1 MGNKIYDLTNPQK
14 SILLTEEFYKGTN
27 INNIC
32 GTAVIENEI
41 NFDLLKKAISI
52 FINNHDSFH
61 LELVLENNEMKQFL
75 NNKNDTFIEIID
87 IKTMEEINNIEKNMI
102 NHVFDIY
109 NGDTFLVK
117 IFRLPNNSGGFIWN
131 IHHLF
136 ADSWS
141 LGIVANDIVRIY
153 SCLLNGEEV
162 SKNEDFSYLNYID
175 SEKEYFA
182 SDKFK
187 KDKEY
192 WNNIFNTI
200 PEQATIPGSLA
211 DSSNNFSPIA
221 KRETFNIDKNMLD
234 KITDFCKSC
243 NVSVFNF
250 FMAVFAIYI
259 GRVSGKDD
267 FVVGTPIL
275 NRTNFNE
282 KNTTGMF
289 INTAPL
295 RFCIDD
301 SLDFKSFV
309 SNIAK
314 DSIGMLR
321 HQKYYYQTILDDL
334 RKNNPKLPN
343 LYNILISYQV
353 TKAATEKGV
362 NYSTRWIFNGS
373 STDDLDIHL
382 YDLNSSRKS

>member
-1 MGNKIYDLTNPQK
+1 
-14 SILLTEEFYKGTN
+14 
-27 INNIC
+27 
-32 GTAVIENEI
+32 
-41 NFDLLKKAISI
+41 
-52 FINNHDSFH
+52 
-61 LELVLENNEMKQFL
+61 MKQTL
-75 NNKNDTFIEIID
+75 NYKKHFDIEIID
-87 IKTMEEINNIEKNMI
+87 IDSKDDIKTLENNLI

-109 NGDTFLVK
+109 NFDNFFIK
-117 IFRLPNNSGGFIWN
+117 IFRLSDGSGGFIVN

-141 LGIVANDIVRIY
+141 LGILANDIVRIY

-162 SKNEDFSYLNYID
+162 LKNEDFSYLNYIN
-175 SEKEYFA
+175 SEKEYFK

-192 WNNIFNTI
+192 WNSIFSTV
-200 PEQATIPGSLA
+200 PEQATIPGSLP
-211 DSSNNFSPIA
+211 DSSNNFSPTA
-221 KRETFNIDKNMLD
+221 ERKMFNIDKDMIG
-234 KITDFCKSC
+234 KISDFCKSC
-243 NVSVFNF
+243 NISVFNF
-250 FMAVFAIYI
+250 FMAVFSIYI
-259 GRVSGKDD
+259 SRVSGTDD

-275 NRTNFNE
+275 NRTNFRE

-301 SLDFKSFV
+301 SLNFKSFA
-309 SNIAK
+309 SNVAK
-314 DSIGMLR
+314 DSLGMLR

-334 RKNNPKLPN
+334 RKNNPTLPN

-353 TKAATEKGV
+353 TKATTEKGV
-362 NYSTRWIFNGS
+362 NYSTRWVFNGS

>member
-1 MGNKIYDLTNPQK
+1 MRNFIREL
-14 SILLTEEFYKGTN
+14 ILIIFY
-27 INNIC
+27 
-32 GTAVIENEI
+32 GTAIIENKVD
-41 NFDLLKKAISI
+41 FDLLKKAISI
-52 FINNHDSFH
+52 FLDNHDSFH
-61 LELVLENNEMKQFL
+61 LELVLDNNEMKQTL
-75 NNKNDTFIEIID
+75 NNKKSFDVEIVDIDSKDD
-87 IKTMEEINNIEKNMI
+87 IKSIENDMI
-102 NHVFDIY
+102 SHVFDVY
-109 NGDTFLVK
+109 HGDTFCTK
-117 IFRLPNNSGGFIWN
+117 IFRLSDGTGGFIFN

-153 SCLLNGEEV
+153 SCLVNGDEIIE
-162 SKNEDFSYLNYID
+162 NDNFSYLDYID

-182 SDKFK
+182 SNKFK

-200 PEQATIPGSLA
+200 PEQATIPGSLF
-211 DSSNNFSPIA
+211 DTSSNFSPIA
-221 KRETFNIDKNMLD
+221 KRESFNIDKDLLN
-234 KITDFCKSC
+234 KIDDFCKSF
-243 NVSVFNF
+243 NVSIFNF
-250 FMAVFAIYI
+250 FMAVFAFYI

-275 NRTNFNE
+275 NRTNYIE

-301 SLDFKSFV
+301 SLNFKSFV
-309 SNIAK
+309 LDVAK
-314 DSIGMLR
+314 DSLGMLR

-334 RKNNPKLPN
+334 RKNNPTLPN

-353 TKAATEKGV
+353 TKATTEKGV
-362 NYSTRWIFNGS
+362 DYSTRWIFNGS

-382 YDLNSSRKS
+382 YDLNSSRKP